1 MRNVFLYIDPS
12 TGSMLFAVIIGMVS
26 AMFFGFKSLMMK
38 VKTSLGV
45 KKSELQ
51 DKNKLDYVIYSDHKR
66 YWNVFEPICDEFEKR
81 GIEVHYWTQSEDD
94 PALSKNY
101 NHVKCEYIGSGN
113 KGFARLNFM
122 NAKICLSTTP
132 GLDVYQWKRSGDC
145 NFYAH
150 ITHSAGLN
158 RGGYRMFGIDYYDA
172 FLGASEHHGDF
183 IRELERKRG
192 LPAKEIYPVGSTYL
206 DEMKKRYENT
216 ERVKNDNIVVL
227 IAPSWGPNSILEK
240 YGSKLIDEVIK
251 TGYKVVIRPHP
262 QTLTQNPKLL
272 EKLKTEYNNIE
283 WNFDNDN
290 FDILNRA
297 DIMISDFSGVLFDY
311 TLIFDKPVIH
321 TKFDFDWSLYDG
333 AILDDNSWTDR
344 ILERF
349 SVELNNDNI
358 NNFKSLIDEMLTDT
372 KYKIE
377 RDKVKNELWC
387 NIGNASNTTVDY
399 LANKLNK
406 INNGD

>member
-1 MRNVFLYIDPS
+1 MSNLFLYIDPS

-26 AMFFGFKSLMMK
+26 AVFFGFKSLMIK
-38 VKTSLGV
+38 IKSQLGV
-45 KKSELQ
+45 KKSDVQ

-132 GLDVYQWKRSGDC
+132 GLDVYQWKRSRDC

-150 ITHSAGLN
+150 VFHAAGLA

-172 FLGASEHHGDF
+172 LLSVSEHHCDYV
-183 IRELERKRG
+183 RELEKKRY
-192 LPAKEIYPVGSTYL
+192 LPEKEIKVVGSTYL
-206 DEMKKRYENT
+206 DAMMERYKNT
-216 ERVKNDNIVVL
+216 NRPIKDNKMIL
-227 IAPSWGPNSILEK
+227 IAPSWGVNSLLEQ
-240 YGSKLIDEVIK
+240 YGTKIIDAALA
-251 TGYKVVIRPHP
+251 TGYNVVVRPHP
-262 QTLTQNPKLL
+262 QMLTQNPNLL
-272 EKLKTEYNNIE
+272 NKLKSKYNNVE

-290 FDILNRA
+290 FNILNES

-311 TLIFDKPVIH
+311 TLIFDKPVIY
-321 TKFDFDWSLYDG
+321 TKVDKDLSAYDD
-333 AILDDNSWTDR
+333 AVLDDNTWTDR
-344 ILERF
+344 ILEKFAFRLTED
-349 SVELNNDNI
+349 SLSNL
-358 NNFKSLIDEMLTDT
+358 KSIVDEMIDSD
-372 KYKIE
+372 KYKE
-377 RDKVKNELWC
+377 ARKEVKDEIWSNR
-387 NIGNASNTTVDY
+387 GNAAKTIVDY
-399 LANKLNK
+399 MNNK
-406 INNGD
+406 NN